1 MHFEQLK
8 EAVKTAATTN
18 GFAFIEAVSPCPTA
32 FGRRIG
38 LKDAAETL
46 RWFKENSLTLEKA
59 NKMTK
64 KELANKFVVGEF
76 VRRKRPTFREHLHEA
91 LKEAEKT
98 AKEN

>member
-1 MHFEQLK
+1 MHFKQLK
-8 EAVKTAATTN
+8 EAMKTAVTTN

-38 LKDAAETL
+38 LKSAAEML
-46 RWFKENSLTLEKA
+46 QWFKENSLSLEQA
-59 NKMTK
+59 EKMTEE
-64 KELANKFVVGEF
+64 ELENKIVVGEF
-76 VRRKRPTFREHLHEA
+76 VLGKRPSFREYLYEA